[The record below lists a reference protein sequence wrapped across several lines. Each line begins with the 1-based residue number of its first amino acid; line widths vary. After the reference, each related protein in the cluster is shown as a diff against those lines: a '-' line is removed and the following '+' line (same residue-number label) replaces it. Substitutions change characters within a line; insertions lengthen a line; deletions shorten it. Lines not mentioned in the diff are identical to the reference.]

1 MKTIQKKMLVQVLLG
16 FLLGRVSIYGMNPVA
31 PAFFAAGFAEGGA
44 VLPVAITILLGMST
58 VFALDTVL
66 AYGAGMLALWLAA
79 DFLKRRRITVKMGHA
94 AFCWQ
99 RQHGSC
105 REQGI
110 CLFRIVEQVFF
121 GNA

>member
-66 AYGAGMLALWLAA
+66 AYGAGMLAGCRLFEKAEDNGKDGTCRL
-79 DFLKRRRITVKMGHA
+79 FVGSGNMGHV
-94 AFCWQ
+94 
-99 RQHGSC
+99 GNK
-105 REQGI
+105 
-110 CLFRIVEQVFF
+110 VF
-121 GNA
+121 ACSV